1 LIEAGCVG
9 TCLLIPAIRRQ
20 KQTGS
25 PGVQDQPDLHLEFQV
40 SQRYTVRFCL
50 WGRKKKFCNGLK
62 GSLRAVLL
70 KYEKITRQA
79 NWNSSSFKRKTG
91 KKENCAF

>member
-1 LIEAGCVG
+1 MSVKAACRRLRQEDQELKG
-9 TCLLIPAIRRQ
+9 TL
-20 KQTGS
+20 G
-25 PGVQDQPDLHLEFQV
+25 
-40 SQRYTVRFCL
+40 YTVRFCL